1 MPKVEIIVVK
11 RGVDYEDVE
20 RRDIKNVLPTAV
32 GSTFLE
38 NRLPQTFLEIIENL
52 WKWALKTHFWRVEN
66 SKKPFV
72 FQWFLHFL

>member
-1 MPKVEIIVVK
+1 MEIIVVK

-38 NRLPQTFLEIIENL
+38 NRLPQPFLEIIENV
-52 WKWALKTHFWRVEN
+52 WKWQLKPHFWRVEN
-66 SKKPFV
+66 SKQPFV
-72 FQWFLHFL
+72 FQ